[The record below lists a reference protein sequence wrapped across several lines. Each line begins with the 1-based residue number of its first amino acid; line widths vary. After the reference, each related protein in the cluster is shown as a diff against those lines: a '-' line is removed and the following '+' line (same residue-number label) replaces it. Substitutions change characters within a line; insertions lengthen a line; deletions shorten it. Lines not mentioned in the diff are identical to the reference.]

1 MLNNKKIV
9 AIMPIKMNNER
20 LPGKNTKLLGGKP
33 LIKYQLDM
41 LCQLDAV
48 DEIYVYCSNPE
59 IEKFLPDKVKFLRRS
74 EKLDL
79 PTANFS
85 EIFTEFMREKD
96 ADVYIYA
103 HATAPFV
110 TRETARECIDAVC
123 NHGYD
128 SAFCAVKIQDF
139 LWKDNKPLNFEADKI
154 PRSQDLEPIWR
165 ETSGV
170 YVFEREMFLK
180 LKRRVGQ
187 KPYIKNV
194 TFRES
199 IDINTPE
206 DFNLAEVFW
215 EERYK

>member
-33 LIKYQLDM
+33 LIEYQLQM
-41 LCQLDAV
+41 LCEIDII

-59 IEKFLPDKVKFLRRS
+59 IKKFLPDKVNFLERS
-74 EKLDL
+74 KKLDL

-85 EIFTEFMREKD
+85 EIFTEFMREKN

-110 TRETARECIDAVC
+110 TKETTRECMDAVC
-123 NHGYD
+123 NRGYD

-139 LWKDNKPLNFEADKI
+139 LWMNNKPLNFEADKI

-170 YVFEREMFLK
+170 YVFEREMFQK
-180 LKRRVGQ
+180 FNRRVG
-187 KPYIKNV
+187 KRPYIKCV
-194 TFRES
+194 SFRES
-199 IDINTPE
+199 IDINTLE
-206 DFNLAEVFW
+206 DFKLAEAFL
-215 EERYK
+215 EERFK